1 MAGRKGSTTE
11 VKEEGSGERCGECKK
26 LVSRNDKGITCELC
40 ETLFH
45 CKCQDISEEAFK
57 VLSHDRFHFYCGRC
71 DKVVGK
77 ILKSV
82 SELNLRQDKLE
93 EKVVKVEE
101 GLNQIRGERLDQQKK
116 MEVEIKKVRDEL
128 QEIKNCNTGGSG
140 EHTDEAELKK
150 LQKEMGGM
158 KVEIESVVNNS
169 VRNVKVD
176 VEEALEIERRKC
188 NLVIHGMP
196 ETDAEQDV
204 GCVVEMMDEVLHMDF
219 TRNVDKVERIG
230 RLVEGRVRPLRVML
244 KRLEGKKEILA
255 RAKLL
260 KEVEK
265 FKKMFISPDLTRKQQ
280 EKDKELRRQLKLIRE
295 TGVMGARIK
304 NGKVIKNET
313 GGREIVLFQFP
324 TQ

>member
-1 MAGRKGSTTE
+1 
-11 VKEEGSGERCGECKK
+11 
-26 LVSRNDKGITCELC
+26 
-40 ETLFH
+40 
-45 CKCQDISEEAFK
+45 
-57 VLSHDRFHFYCGRC
+57 
-71 DKVVGK
+71 
-77 ILKSV
+77 
-82 SELNLRQDKLE
+82 LRQDKLE
-93 EKVVKVEE
+93 EKVVNVEE
-101 GLNQIRGERLDQQKK
+101 GLNQIRGERLDQQKR

-150 LQKEMGGM
+150 LQKEMEGM
-158 KVEIESVVNNS
+158 KVEIESVVNIS
-169 VRNVKVD
+169 VRNVNVD

-188 NLVIHGMP
+188 NLVIPGMP

-204 GCVVEMMDEVLHMDF
+204 GCVVEMMDEVLHVDF

-255 RAKLL
+255 TAKLL

-304 NGKVIKNET
+304 NEKVIKKTRQEA
-313 GGREIVLFQFP
+313 
-324 TQ
+324 

>member
-1 MAGRKGSTTE
+1 
-11 VKEEGSGERCGECKK
+11 
-26 LVSRNDKGITCELC
+26 
-40 ETLFH
+40 
-45 CKCQDISEEAFK
+45 
-57 VLSHDRFHFYCGRC
+57 
-71 DKVVGK
+71 VGK

-93 EKVVKVEE
+93 EKVDKVEE
-101 GLNQIRGERLDQQKK
+101 GLNQIRGESLDQQKR
-116 MEVEIKKVRDEL
+116 MEVEINKVRDEL
-128 QEIKNCNTGGSG
+128 QEIKTCNTGGSG
-140 EHTDEAELKK
+140 EHTNEAELKK
-150 LQKEMGGM
+150 LQKDMQGM
-158 KVEIESVVNNS
+158 KVEIESAVNNS

-196 ETDAEQDV
+196 ETDAEQDL

-230 RLVEGRVRPLRVML
+230 RLVEGKVRPLRVML

-280 EKDKELRRQLKLIRE
+280 EKDKELRSQLKLIRE

>member
-1 MAGRKGSTTE
+1 
-11 VKEEGSGERCGECKK
+11 
-26 LVSRNDKGITCELC
+26 
-40 ETLFH
+40 
-45 CKCQDISEEAFK
+45 
-57 VLSHDRFHFYCGRC
+57 
-71 DKVVGK
+71 VGK

-93 EKVVKVEE
+93 EKVDKVEE
-101 GLNQIRGERLDQQKK
+101 GLNQIRGESLDQQKR

-128 QEIKNCNTGGSG
+128 QEIKTCNTGGSG
-140 EHTDEAELKK
+140 EHTNEAELKK
-150 LQKEMGGM
+150 LQKDMQGM
-158 KVEIESVVNNS
+158 KVEIESAVNNS

-280 EKDKELRRQLKLIRE
+280 EKDKELRSQLKLIRE

>member
-1 MAGRKGSTTE
+1 MTIQQAMHFHPRKCIAGCIIM
-11 VKEEGSGERCGECKK
+11 SGPWSYC
-26 LVSRNDKGITCELC
+26 V
-40 ETLFH
+40 
-45 CKCQDISEEAFK
+45 
-57 VLSHDRFHFYCGRC
+57 VRFVAVHAY
-71 DKVVGK
+71 
-77 ILKSV
+77 I
-82 SELNLRQDKLE
+82 
-93 EKVVKVEE
+93 
-101 GLNQIRGERLDQQKK
+101 I
-116 MEVEIKKVRDEL
+116 
-128 QEIKNCNTGGSG
+128 
-140 EHTDEAELKK
+140 
-150 LQKEMGGM
+150 
-158 KVEIESVVNNS
+158 NNA

-188 NLVIHGMP
+188 NLVNHGMP

-244 KRLEGKKEILA
+244 KRLERKKEILA

-304 NGKVIKNET
+304 NGKMIKNET
-313 GGREIVLFQFP
+313 RGREIVLFQFP